1 MRNIVEI
8 QSLSHPGVAVFSS
21 LTEAQLR
28 NVLRPESAL
37 FIAESPKVIHVALD
51 AGMEPVSIL
60 CERRHIDGDA
70 SSVIDRCPGVPVY
83 TASRELLASLTGY
96 TLTRGVL
103 CAMRR
108 PRLPSVE
115 DVCAAAR
122 RVVVIDDV
130 SDTTNIGA
138 IFRSAAALGMDA
150 VLMGPTACDPLNRR
164 AVRVS
169 MGSVFLIPWTRLDG
183 GVEKLKVLGFK
194 TVAMALRHDSVFI
207 DDPVLKREPKLAV
220 IMGTEGEGLPLS
232 VIDSAD
238 YVAKIPMHHNVDSL
252 NVAAASAVAFYEL
265 SKR

>member
-1 MRNIVEI
+1 MGNIIEI
-8 QSLSHPGVAVFSS
+8 SSLRHPGVEVFAS

-28 NVLRPESAL
+28 NVLHPESAL

-51 AGMEPVSIL
+51 AGMQPVSVL
-60 CERRHIDGDA
+60 CERRHIEGDA
-70 SSVIDRCPGVPVY
+70 AAVIGRCPGVPVY
-83 TASRELLASLTGY
+83 TAPREMLASLTGF

-108 PRLPSVE
+108 PALPTVE
-115 DVCAAAR
+115 EVCSRAR

-169 MGSVFLIPWTRLDG
+169 MGSVFLIPWTRLEG
-183 GVEKLKVLGFK
+183 GVEELKELGFK

-207 DDPVLKREPKLAV
+207 DDPVLKREPKLAI